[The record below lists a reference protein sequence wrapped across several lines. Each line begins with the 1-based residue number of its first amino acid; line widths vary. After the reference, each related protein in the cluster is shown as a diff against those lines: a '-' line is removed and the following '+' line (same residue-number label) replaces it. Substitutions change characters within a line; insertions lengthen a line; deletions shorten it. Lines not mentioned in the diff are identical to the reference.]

1 MAKTAR
7 RVVVAMGLVAVGL
20 AETEPAAFGASAQHA
35 QGITLTVLVDDSAS
49 VPANILAQARK
60 DAARVF
66 QNIDVEIVWLEQN
79 SARLE
84 DAAALR
90 SVVVVHLPTRE
101 MTDHMHAPDP
111 VLGIA
116 AGTGYV
122 TVFYNRIEDLSP
134 TRDANDIAC
143 RLGHVIA
150 HELGHLL
157 LRSRA
162 HSRSGIMQAVL
173 NMQLAARGGL
183 FFTADQGRL
192 IRATLGA
199 SDVIEVRKEGLRG
212 ERGRHA
218 LVRDGLAPQT
228 RSTSHYP
235 TRSDRELRTV
245 RRLRIIV
252 PSPGQ
257 QRLVRPSTRENY
269 ARLRSA

>member
-20 AETEPAAFGASAQHA
+20 AGTEPAAFGASAQHA

-90 SVVVVHLPTRE
+90 SVVVVHLLNRE
-101 MTDHMHAPDP
+101 LTDRLHAPDP
-111 VLGIA
+111 LLGIA
-116 AGTGYV
+116 AGTGWA

-134 TRDANDIAC
+134 SRDAHDTASM
-143 RLGHVIA
+143 LGHVIA

-162 HSRSGIMQAVL
+162 HSRSGIMQPVL

-183 FFTADQGRL
+183 FFTATQAHL
-192 IRATLGA
+192 IRTTLGA
-199 SDVIEVRKEGLRG
+199 S
-212 ERGRHA
+212 
-218 LVRDGLAPQT
+218 
-228 RSTSHYP
+228 
-235 TRSDRELRTV
+235 
-245 RRLRIIV
+245 
-252 PSPGQ
+252 
-257 QRLVRPSTRENY
+257 
-269 ARLRSA
+269 

>member
-20 AETEPAAFGASAQHA
+20 AGTEPAAFGASAQHA
-35 QGITLTVLVDDSAS
+35 QVITLMVLVDDSAS

-79 SARLE
+79 GARLE

-90 SVVVVHLPTRE
+90 SVVVVHLLTRE
-101 MTDHMHAPDP
+101 MTDRMHAPDP

-116 AGTGYV
+116 AGTGWA

-143 RLGHVIA
+143 MLGHVIV
-150 HELGHLL
+150 HEIGHLL
-157 LRSRA
+157 LRSKA
-162 HSRSGIMQAVL
+162 HSHSGIMKAVL

-183 FFTADQGRL
+183 FFTATQAHL
-192 IRATLGA
+192 IRTTLGA
-199 SDVIEVRKEGLRG
+199 S
-212 ERGRHA
+212 
-218 LVRDGLAPQT
+218 
-228 RSTSHYP
+228 
-235 TRSDRELRTV
+235 
-245 RRLRIIV
+245 
-252 PSPGQ
+252 
-257 QRLVRPSTRENY
+257 
-269 ARLRSA
+269 

>member
-1 MAKTAR
+1 MAKTACT
-7 RVVVAMGLVAVGL
+7 VVMAMGLVAVGL
-20 AETEPAAFGASAQHA
+20 AGAEPSAFGASAQHA
-35 QGITLTVLVDDSAS
+35 QVIMLMVRVDDSAS
-49 VPANILAQARK
+49 VPADILAQARE
-60 DAARVF
+60 DAERVF
-66 QNIDVEIVWLEQN
+66 HNIDVEIVWLEQ
-79 SARLE
+79 SAARLE
-84 DAAALR
+84 DAAAFR
-90 SVVVVHLPTRE
+90 PVVVVHLLTRE
-101 MTDHMHAPDP
+101 MTDRMHAPDR

-116 AGTGYV
+116 AGTGWA

-134 TRDANDIAC
+134 TRDAHDIAC

-150 HELGHLL
+150 HEIGHLL
-157 LRSRA
+157 LRSKA
-162 HSRSGIMQAVL
+162 HSPSGIMQAGL